1 MKRYF
6 STYVVCPYY
15 CSEEPQ
21 KIYCEG
27 CKEKTTIHLA
37 FESSKDKKDYKKAFC
52 CSMKNYDNCRIADML
67 NLKHIMESEKRE
79 KQDEGA

>member
-6 STYVVCPYY
+6 SVYAVCPFY
-15 CSEEPQ
+15 CSEDAQ

-27 CKEKTTIHLA
+27 LQENTSIHLA
-37 FESSKDKKDYKKAFC
+37 FQSAADKKDYKKAFC

-67 NLKHIMESEKRE
+67 NLKHSMEGDVNEV
-79 KQDEGA
+79 